1 MFCVLY
7 LSFQKAAMGAESTRS
22 LTAKAGRASYIAA
35 ERVNLPD
42 PGAMAVAAI
51 FKAVLE
57 SLEGQI

>member
-1 MFCVLY
+1 
-7 LSFQKAAMGAESTRS
+7 MGADSTRS
-22 LTAKAGRASYIAA
+22 LTANAGRASYIAV

-57 SLEGQI
+57 SLEGQM

>member
-1 MFCVLY
+1 MFCLLC

-22 LTAKAGRASYIAA
+22 LTAKAGRASYIAV

-51 FKAVLE
+51 FKAVLQ
-57 SLEGQI
+57 SLEGTI